1 MKPAATTHHGQFGTV
16 LWLAAVALGGCSH
29 AGLPSAAARAGDAAG
44 TAWAAPAEG
53 LEPASGAAPLQLR
66 LELVPGIGSISLR
79 EVVGTDRFS
88 VKLKLDRELRGL
100 RSVLDAA
107 SCQAD
112 VEWRLRYVAA
122 AGREDRFKH
131 RARRDI

>member
-16 LWLAAVALGGCSH
+16 LWLAAVALGGCH
-29 AGLPSAAARAGDAAG
+29 AGLPSAAVRAGDAAG

-66 LELVPGIGSISLR
+66 LELVPGVGSISLR

-88 VKLKLDRELRGL
+88 VKLTLNRELRRF

-112 VEWRLRYVAA
+112 VEWRLRYGAA
-122 AGREDRFKH
+122 AGREDRFNP

>member
-1 MKPAATTHHGQFGTV
+1 MQPAATTHRGHFGTV

-88 VKLKLDRELRGL
+88 VKLRLDRELRGL
-100 RSVLDAA
+100 RSVLNAA

-112 VEWRLRYVAA
+112 VEWRLRYGAA
-122 AGREDRFKH
+122 AGREDRSNP
-131 RARRDI
+131 RTRRGI

>member
-16 LWLAAVALGGCSH
+16 LWLAAVALGGCH

-66 LELVPGIGSISLR
+66 LELVPGVGSISLR

-88 VKLKLDRELRGL
+88 VKLTLNRELRRF

-112 VEWRLRYVAA
+112 VEWRLRYGAA
-122 AGREDRFKH
+122 AGREDRFNR
-131 RARRDI
+131 RARLDI